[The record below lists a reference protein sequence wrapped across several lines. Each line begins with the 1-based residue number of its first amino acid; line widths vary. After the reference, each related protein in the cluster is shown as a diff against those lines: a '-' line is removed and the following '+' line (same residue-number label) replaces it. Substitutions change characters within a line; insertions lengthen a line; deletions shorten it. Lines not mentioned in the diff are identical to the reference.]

1 MDVLKFLQEGNVKK
15 NPEYNPKTKKGREQ
29 APLLVDYNVGES
41 TKDKSKEI
49 ISNVLARSSYDLTKY
64 ADKNYADYDVYI
76 NPINTEEEL
85 NKERARNQSGIEQ
98 VGRLTAQVVGSE
110 VILGALRGFSDLA
123 DAGYNFVA
131 NRFKEEGEEDSD
143 YTNPISEILA
153 EAQEAYRERFEIY
166 KENPEKAFDL
176 TDFGWWTS
184 GAVSIASTLSL
195 LIPGTALAKVGKL
208 AGVGKLGRGIGKMIG
223 KTVGKPTRWGK
234 IGEQTSEIMTT
245 ALGSRVAENYIEARD
260 VYTQTYDEIK
270 NQLSS
275 MSDDDKEKFFE
286 RNPKLKG
293 LNDDDIAKY
302 LAGESADDTFRGDMW
317 LMLMDVAQLKALKN
331 FWIKS
336 PSVKASNKIIEENIR
351 SSARLVGTDLP
362 TLGTKDKIFNW
373 VKNNYKTLGIEAT
386 EGVEEG
392 WQYYQQ
398 QYGIDKARN
407 VINNEYKIRS
417 LTDNL
422 KDPMLWESAF
432 WGWLGGI
439 AFQGIASKS
448 KQAFDKYVLKNKN
461 TTEEA
466 RISEIQ
472 NRQKILSEFDERM
485 RLLDEGFDPDS
496 PLLDSDGKPR
506 TDGNGKPLFKEI
518 DKYTAEAYKEIATDK
533 LITDLTLNAANSGNY
548 DLLKQWLTNDNFRQ
562 YVENSNTFDKETAKS
577 FLDNIAAKMDAVYET
592 YSNEVEKV
600 ANNDIIN
607 TGIIERI
614 ATENTYNK
622 LAIEEQRKI
631 KSNYQVEIDKAIN
644 NINNDTAKQRATEL
658 EKELGMHGVKV
669 ELDNLAQQD
678 KDNDIALKKKE
689 INKLEHKINK
699 NRIQNIRETFL
710 KKAGYDSET
719 EFNTDYSKIDDYN
732 SNVNEL
738 NAIDSNL
745 ALNIIA
751 KQKAERMIT
760 LLNNYINDTNTK
772 IKNRAKILDD
782 SFKYLQGE
790 LYKDELNKLNN
801 IFENNNINDVLNYIS
816 GDKNVKLEDKT
827 KSELDEIEKKLN
839 IFSPGSET
847 VAEVISRLAKD
858 KEKEKRNKPK
868 TNINGNGTNVDL
880 GLQLDDDD
888 NGGTKPPSTTTATNT
903 QQGTKPTPAQT
914 QPSVDKDKDK
924 DKGTTQSPVNPP
936 TGELTEDFGVDE
948 EDESSEGIERAL
960 ELEAKAAQE
969 VLNPSFV
976 VSNVLR
982 KKLFDKDSDL
992 KDKSYDEQ
1000 YDEIKK
1006 DLLLEGLEEK
1016 DIDDNLGR
1024 ELKSMRFMMEKL
1036 KSSGLQ
1042 LSAIDTVIAK
1052 VVTTLNE
1059 DKTEYYKR
1067 LIELYAEKNNILTSD
1082 GISYFNII
1090 NLMKFVIKET
1100 NVTFETINTIY
1111 EELTQYI
1118 RNNKINNGKVINNG
1132 SLYLSRDNLYE
1143 LVNKKEEIDV
1153 TDDNKVGI
1161 TFEESEEQ
1169 RAMSILNK
1177 LKNGDELEI
1186 KINNKG
1192 VEFYSNYVS
1201 SNGVIYP
1208 TKIGFNYRPKRTK
1221 NGNGYDIV
1229 NGNLKYTLEY
1239 DGDNY
1244 ICSLDEVFDKLNPAN
1259 GVRTEED
1266 NKFISL
1272 LYNVNNLTDEDYRW
1286 FYNSSYG
1293 NILFALYDN
1302 KNANAEN
1309 AKKVLKF
1316 IKSIYMYKES
1326 DNFDENYNSY
1336 VQFIHKQ
1343 YNNFKMTDDIY
1354 NMAGHCKVTVKS
1366 ITKGKILF
1374 GNSTIEKP
1382 IDEAIANF
1390 NYNDFHLQIIPT
1402 SGEIEDVVTRS
1413 RVVKAGF
1420 NRTNMLI
1427 AIPNGTNEPHYSK
1440 INPQKVDIKDGI
1452 GKDIYEEVINLIDAR
1467 QNKKISYE
1475 ELRDKLLN
1483 IFGFKNFINGIN
1495 CIEYENKIIIASQ
1508 GSKIPAITIYKYKS
1522 KTNEEGLGITI
1533 NPTEEYKKGSSY
1545 NGLSTEAEIKLA
1557 QTLTN
1562 LFSNATFSMSYGI
1575 ATKESKNPYVK
1586 YNNDGSLEVTFNNKT
1601 TKYSGYLEFI
1611 IKNKTGKIK
1620 LDKIKIENEE
1630 TNFTF
1635 GKGTKAASQL
1645 KIEYRDTS
1653 KDDKK
1658 DSSPVE
1664 DKDKQQRDTA
1674 IDNLAKNV
1682 ANVPI
1687 KSILSVVASDKNIS
1701 ESLIKSL
1708 FPNKV
1713 DIDLDAVDPK
1723 TGKPI
1728 NAYAS
1733 YNRTTGKFT
1742 LYKNYFELAKSSSD
1756 KAVRTLIHEELHRK
1770 FGKTNFKQS
1779 QKFIDEMTLIIEEFK
1794 EALDNIDNHPGLIE
1808 IIAKNNY
1815 DKNAYINQLR
1825 QFVDPN
1831 NPAYEGKTNLY
1842 MLEEFV
1848 VESLTNENLYE
1859 ALNNI
1864 YSDEIKVET
1873 KKLTLWQKIINWIRE
1888 VFGFEEIKDNSL
1900 LAKEFKL
1907 FAKNFNKKDTSKSK
1921 SKVKEK
1927 TKVKE
1932 ETKEKTE
1939 EESKEKTEEKD
1950 KEETKEVIIQEV
1962 KEEIEPTTSEISQ
1975 ETPEM
1980 EDIKTLADGITDE
1993 DIRNDEEDEDLSED
2007 ELFASAVDTNIER
2020 VYTPSMSAAKANLNA
2035 SERLRYDDSLARG
2048 EINFACR

>member
-49 ISNVLARSSYDLTKY
+49 ISNILARSSYDLTKY

-85 NKERARNQSGIEQ
+85 NKERSRNQTGIEQ
-98 VGRLTAQVVGSE
+98 LGRLTAQIVGSE
-110 VILGALRGFSDLA
+110 VVLGTLRGFSDLA

-131 NRFKEEGEEDSD
+131 NRFKEEGEEDSN
-143 YTNPISEILA
+143 YTNPISEVLA

-166 KENPEKAFDL
+166 KENPEKSFDL
-176 TDFGWWTS
+176 TDFGWWTN

-195 LIPGTALAKVGKL
+195 LIPGTALSKVGKL
-208 AGVGKLGRGIGKMIG
+208 AGVGRLGRGVGKIAG
-223 KTVGKPTRWGK
+223 KTVGKSARWGK
-234 IGEQTSEIMTT
+234 IGEETSEIMTT

-270 NQLSS
+270 SQLSS
-275 MSDDDKEKFFE
+275 MSDNDKEKFFE

-331 FWIKS
+331 FWVKS
-336 PSVKASNKIIEENIR
+336 PSVKASNKVIEENIR

-373 VKNNYKTLGIEAT
+373 VKNNYKTLGVEAT

-398 QYGIDKARN
+398 QYGTDKARN
-407 VINNEYKIRS
+407 VINDEYKIRS
-417 LTDNL
+417 LADNL

-448 KQAFDKYVLKNKN
+448 KQLFDKYVLKNKN

-496 PLLDSDGKPR
+496 PLLDNEGKPM
-506 TDGNGKPLFKEI
+506 TDSNDKPLFKEI
-518 DKYTAEAYKEIATDK
+518 DKYTADAYKEIATDK

-562 YVENSNTFDKETAKS
+562 YVENSNTFDKETTKS
-577 FLDNIAAKMDAVYET
+577 FLDNITAKMDAVYET

-622 LAIEEQRKI
+622 LTIDEQAKI
-631 KSNYQVEIDKAIN
+631 KSNYQKEIDKAIN
-644 NINNDTAKQRATEL
+644 NINNDTIKQRAVEL
-658 EKELGMHGVKV
+658 EKELSIHGIKV

-678 KDNDIALKKKE
+678 KDNNTSLKKKE

-710 KKAGYDSET
+710 KNAGYNSET
-719 EFNTDYSKIDDYN
+719 EFNTAYSEIDEYK

-738 NAIDSNL
+738 NTIDSNL

-751 KQKAERMIT
+751 KQKAERTIT
-760 LLNNYINDTNTK
+760 LLSNYINDTNTK
-772 IKNRAKILDD
+772 IKNRAKILED

-790 LYKDELNKLNN
+790 LYKDELNKLND
-801 IFENNNINDVLNYIS
+801 IFENNNINEVVNYLS
-816 GDKNVKLEDKT
+816 GDKNVKLNNET
-827 KSELDEIEKKLN
+827 KNQLDEIEKKLN
-839 IFSPGSET
+839 IFSPDSET
-847 VAEVISRLAKD
+847 VAGVISKLAKD

-868 TNINGNGTNVDL
+868 TNINGQGTNVDL
-880 GLQLDDDD
+880 DLQLDDDE
-888 NGGTKPPSTTTATNT
+888 GTKPPSTTTVPNV
-903 QQGTKPTPAQT
+903 QQGTKPIPTQT
-914 QPSVDKDKDK
+914 QINVDKDKDK
-924 DKGTTQSPVNPP
+924 NKDTTQPPAKSP
-936 TGELTEDFGVDE
+936 TGELTENFEVDK
-948 EDESSEGIERAL
+948 EDEVGKGVEKAL

-1024 ELKSMRFMMEKL
+1024 ELKSMRFMMERL

-1042 LSAIDTVIAK
+1042 LSAVDTVIAK

-1067 LIELYAEKNNILTSD
+1067 LIELYAEKNNILTNN

-1118 RNNKINNGKVINNG
+1118 RNNKINNGKIINSS
-1132 SLYLSRDNLYE
+1132 SLYLNRDNLYE
-1143 LVNKKEEIDV
+1143 LLNKKEEIDV
-1153 TDDNKVGI
+1153 TDDNNVGI
-1161 TFEESEEQ
+1161 VFEENQEQ
-1169 RAMSILNK
+1169 QAMSVLNK
-1177 LKNGDELEI
+1177 LKNGDVLEI
-1186 KINNKG
+1186 RTSSKG
-1192 VEFYSNYVS
+1192 VEFYSNYINS
-1201 SNGVIYP
+1201 EGIAFP
-1208 TKIGFNYRPKRTK
+1208 TKIGFNYKPKRTR
-1221 NGNGYDIV
+1221 NGNGYIVV
-1229 NGNLKYTLEY
+1229 NGNLQYILEY
-1239 DGDNY
+1239 DGDKY

-1272 LYNVNNLTDEDYRW
+1272 LYNINNLTDEDYKW

-1293 NILFALYDN
+1293 KILYALYDN
-1302 KNANAEN
+1302 KNANVEN
-1309 AKKVLKF
+1309 AKKAF
-1316 IKSIYMYKES
+1316 RYIKSIYMYKES

-1343 YNNFKMTDDIY
+1343 YNNFKMTDNIY
-1354 NMAGHCKVTVKS
+1354 NMVSHCKVTVKS

-1374 GNSTIEKP
+1374 DNSTTPKP

-1402 SGEIEDVVTRS
+1402 SGEIEDVITRS
-1413 RVVKAGF
+1413 RIIKAGF

-1427 AIPNGTNEPHYSK
+1427 AIPNGKNEPHYSK
-1440 INPQKVDIKDGI
+1440 IIPQSVDIKNGI
-1452 GKDIYEEVINLIDAR
+1452 GKDIYEEVINLIDDR

-1545 NGLSTEAEIKLA
+1545 NGLSAEAKNKLI

-1562 LFSNATFSMSYGI
+1562 LFNNATFSMSYGI
-1575 ATKESKNPYVK
+1575 ATNESKNFYVK
-1586 YNNDGSLEVTFNNKT
+1586 YNNDGSLEVIFNNKI

-1620 LDKIKIENEE
+1620 LDKIKIGNEE

-1664 DKDKQQRDTA
+1664 DKDKQKRDTA
-1674 IDNLAKNV
+1674 IDNLAKN
-1682 ANVPI
+1682 ANNVPI
-1687 KSILSVVASDKNIS
+1687 KSILNVVASDKNIH
-1701 ESLIKSL
+1701 ESLIKAL
-1708 FPNKV
+1708 FPDKV
-1713 DIDLDAVDPK
+1713 DIDLDAIDSK

-1733 YNRTTGKFT
+1733 YNKPTNKFT

-1770 FGKTNFKQS
+1770 FGETNFKQS
-1779 QKFIDEMTLIIEEFK
+1779 QKFINEMSLIIEEFK

-1808 IIAKNNY
+1808 LITKNNY
-1815 DKNAYINQLR
+1815 DRNAYINQLR

-1831 NPAYEGKTNLY
+1831 NPAYKDKTDLY

-1848 VESLTNENLYE
+1848 VESLTNEDLYN

-1864 YSDEIKVET
+1864 YSGEIKAEI
-1873 KKLTLWQKIINWIRE
+1873 KRPTLWQKIINWIRE

-1907 FAKNFNKKDTSKSK
+1907 FAKNFNKDNKIEAKPIIE
-1921 SKVKEK
+1921 EK
-1927 TKVKE
+1927 TDIKE
-1932 ETKEKTE
+1932 ETKEE
-1939 EESKEKTEEKD
+1939 I
-1950 KEETKEVIIQEV
+1950 KEEVEL
-1962 KEEIEPTTSEISQ
+1962 IESPSIE
-1975 ETPEM
+1975 ETPEI
-1980 EDIKTLADGITDE
+1980 EDIEKVANNITDE
-1993 DIRNDEEDEDLSED
+1993 DIMNEDEDEDLSED
-2007 ELFASAVDTNIER
+2007 DLFASAIDTNIER
-2020 VYTPSMSAAKANLNA
+2020 IYTPSMSAVKANLNA

-2048 EINFACR
+2048 EINFTCR